1 MLDPAMTTV
10 RQPLTEMTVAATE
23 LALALG
29 RGETVSRIGIELA
42 TTLVVRDSA
51 AGPAADRT

>member
-1 MLDPAMTTV
+1 MTTV